1 MLSLRWILVSL
12 SIVVVCGFPI
22 STRGPLQRSS
32 LLVVRNMIFSR
43 TNSKVDRNTLVQEV
57 LALSRTIGPVGVFAS
72 VQDQQSLE
80 QLALSLKPFSDKNP
94 TQRQLRGRHSLVYSA
109 APGGSSGR
117 LAGPLYGTVTQEF
130 IDDDS
135 FINSVQFGPLEI
147 SLRATKTSPS
157 NQKNLVQFRQTTVRL
172 FGQTVLQKD
181 IRGGGVWD
189 YLFIGEITD
198 TDGTVKLVRVMKA
211 PSLFVLEQPLYQ

>member
-198 TDGTVKLVRVMKA
+198 TDGTIKLVRVMKA

>member
-22 STRGPLQRSS
+22 SIRGPLQRSS

-172 FGQTVLQKD
+172 FGQIVLQKD

>member
-22 STRGPLQRSS
+22 SIRGPLQRSS